1 MPRFI
6 YITNQLLVSCKE
18 SITMTLKLTRE
29 LSELT
34 DLDRVFFSVASIFV
48 KVRVAFVWLVE
59 LLA

>member
-1 MPRFI
+1 MI
-6 YITNQLLVSCKE
+6 
-18 SITMTLKLTRE
+18 LKLTRE